1 MARLFFWF
9 GVMSVVLILCLINF
23 FRFKYKDEYEKFKLI
38 LSVIG
43 FVLSVINILTNV
55 R

>member
-1 MARLFFWF
+1 M
-9 GVMSVVLILCLINF
+9 ILHFI
-23 FRFKYKDEYEKFKLI
+23 RFKYKDEYEKFKLI

-43 FVLSVINILTNV
+43 FVLSVLNLLINV